1 MKKRDGRICVR
12 HASRF
17 PAYTGENRPY
27 TSRLAAS
34 FAADSSPLPSMIS
47 MRKR

>member
-1 MKKRDGRICVR
+1 MKKRDGRILR
-12 HASRF
+12 PSRF
-17 PAYTGENRPY
+17 SFSGLYRRKPPY